1 MTELVRVERRGAA
14 QWITIDRPDRR
25 NAINEAVI
33 AAIGRAIAEALD
45 DPTARAIVLTG
56 AGEQAFCAGADLK
69 PDVEGAAF
77 DVDFARPRHYVIDLF
92 KQIEECSLPIVARVN
107 GHALAGGLGLL
118 CASDMAVAAQEARFG
133 TPEARIGVFPMM
145 ILTYMLRIIPRR
157 KLLEMC
163 ITGEQFDAAAALEL
177 GLVNYVVPRAELDA
191 KVDWLLARIVDKSP
205 TAIRL
210 GKQAFHAMQDMTL
223 REAFEFAQLMVP
235 VMAST
240 ADAREGMR
248 AFQEKRAPRWTGR

>member
-1 MTELVRVERRGAA
+1 MTEPVLVERRDAV
-14 QWITIDRPDRR
+14 QWITINRPERR

-33 AAIGRAIAEALD
+33 AAIGRAIAGAAA
-45 DPTARAIVLTG
+45 DPAARAIVLTG
-56 AGEQAFCAGADLK
+56 AGDQAFCAGADLK
-69 PDVEGAAF
+69 PDAEGAAF
-77 DVDFARPRHYVIDLF
+77 EVDFAHPRHYVIDLF
-92 KQIEECSLPIVARVN
+92 KQIEECTLPIVARVN

-118 CASDMAVAAQEARFG
+118 CACDMAVAAEEARFG
-133 TPEARIGVFPMM
+133 TPEARVGVFPMM
-145 ILTYMLRIIPRR
+145 ILTYMLRVIPRR

-163 ITGEQFDAAAALEL
+163 ITAEQFDAAAALEL
-177 GLVNYVVPRAELDA
+177 GLVNYVVPRADLDA
-191 KVDWLLARIVDKSP
+191 KLDWLLARIVDKSP

-223 REAFEFAQLMVP
+223 REAFEFAQVMVP

-240 ADAREGMR
+240 GDAREGMR

>member
-1 MTELVRVERRGAA
+1 MTEPVLVERRGAV
-14 QWITIDRPDRR
+14 QWITINRPERR

-33 AAIGRAIAEALD
+33 AAIAGGISAAMA

-56 AGEQAFCAGADLK
+56 AGRQAFCAGADLK
-69 PDVEGAAF
+69 PNVEGAAF
-77 DVDFARPRHYVIDLF
+77 DVDFSRPRHYVIDLF
-92 KQIEECSLPIVARVN
+92 KLIEECALPIVARVN

-118 CASDMAVAAQEARFG
+118 CACDMAVAADDVRFG
-133 TPEARIGVFPMM
+133 TPEARVGVFPMM

-163 ITGEQFDAAAALEL
+163 ITAEHFDAAAALEL

-191 KVDWLLARIVDKSP
+191 KMDWLLARIVDKSP

-240 ADAREGMR
+240 VDAREGMQ
-248 AFQEKRAPRWTGR
+248 AFQEKRPPTWSGK